1 MEINEIELKI
11 AQGELSAPQV
21 FTQMRQHITSDSE
34 VIEELVEGKE
44 ELRLLKLIVAAI
56 NPEGI
61 DTNAEDVVTEI
72 NFDWLPEQNW
82 IAG

>member
-1 MEINEIELKI
+1 MKVNEIEFRI

-21 FTQMRQHITSDSE
+21 FTQMKQHITSDSGLT
-34 VIEELVEGKE
+34 EELAEVKE